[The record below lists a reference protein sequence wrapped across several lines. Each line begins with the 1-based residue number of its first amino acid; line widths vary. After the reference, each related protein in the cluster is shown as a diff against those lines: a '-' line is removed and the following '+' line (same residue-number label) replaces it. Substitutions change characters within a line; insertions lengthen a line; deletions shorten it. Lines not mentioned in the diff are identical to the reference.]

1 MTGWWCKMWEHRQ
14 MNSNKIIGE
23 ECYKWM
29 NSCYLILKC
38 DCQCQCQCQWVILL
52 YVIVNVSSQ
61 VVGEAT
67 KPNVNLILAANK
79 IKFDKYQQHDNM
91 TILRACFER
100 VRNVMFT
107 SGWLLIWCWHLQV
120 MFSMFNKLLICLCLA
135 DLLFLVSN
143 LAISPIYVAQ
153 VNNILHSCSR

>member
-1 MTGWWCKMWEHRQ
+1 MLQTNEFMLFNFKVRLSMSMSMSMGNIVICNCKC
-14 MNSNKIIGE
+14 IIE
-23 ECYKWM
+23 
-29 NSCYLILKC
+29 
-38 DCQCQCQCQWVILL
+38 
-52 YVIVNVSSQ
+52 

-143 LAISPIYVAQ
+143 LAVSPVAMQ
-153 VNNILHSCSR
+153 VAGTVSTKMGSLNSLSNPRDKSVENFLFFFF